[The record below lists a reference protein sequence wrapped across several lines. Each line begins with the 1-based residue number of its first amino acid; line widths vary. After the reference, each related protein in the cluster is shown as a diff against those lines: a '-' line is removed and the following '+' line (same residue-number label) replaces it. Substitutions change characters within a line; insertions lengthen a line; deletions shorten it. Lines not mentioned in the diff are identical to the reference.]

1 MDLINSLNIDLE
13 LDVHENEARSTSQSL
28 CDGQVLPALDRV
40 LRRFEDEDI
49 IIEQPLIIELGDVPE
64 GQLSHA
70 VEDAFYRA
78 LAKRRRE
85 AVTPYEAA
93 RLQDKKPLSEV
104 FLDYLQYP
112 VLPWDTDDVKQFDEQ
127 GVMLETAQRALSSD
141 EYLKRLTALVE
152 GDVKACIRF
161 FDLPWAK
168 KEMVPVLQRM
178 LAEIPTLQGQVYSRL
193 LRLIGDD
200 REDESSLTREVFS
213 YILSGVLFGNRRDAD
228 NCEAIATLLVV
239 AKEGRNASQ
248 VQPKAIQNVM
258 SGFKPVTNAHA
269 GRQLSSSQKEVPY
282 YATMGEPAAKLKERR
297 EVSSTVETND
307 AVVERREVLKQGLA
321 HDEGMRDRL
330 LRLIHLVGLVLK
342 GEASFSHCIVEM
354 EALVESLWKV
364 VPLKMEKV
372 GSLFSGYSQ
381 TFSGGPAE
389 AVETTTIVTSK
400 RQNGSPS
407 SEEIPAETVTAM
419 ALERPGDSMPFEETS
434 ATAATTDATRHLD
447 GTPTLVGA
455 LPETTT
461 DMALGRE
468 EGTPSLEEE
477 SFGFPIASS
486 SRRQDGASSSKKS
499 HLETTTAATLSSP
512 DGVASLEGAT
522 AKTTT
527 AKKTSRLDEDSLS
540 EEDRAKTTIAATL
553 NRLDGPP
560 TSLDTNLE
568 TTIVS
573 TRERP
578 AGAPLSKETS
588 PETAAA
594 ATLRRIESIL
604 SAKKASDEM
613 TTLTTSRQSD
623 GTSLSEGTSVEN
635 ADVFSTR
642 RQDVSSSSKESLA
655 EAAATTSMGH
665 SDVSSS
671 LKETIIEVAAVATQ
685 SWQESASS
693 KEKALPEV
701 ANAVKPIGQER
712 MPSEM
717 ETSTGPAS
725 VATSK
730 PLSSIPLSEKTT
742 VEKATASTMRHLDSS
757 PSSEKTSNE
766 KAVVTPAKWSNGSES
781 VESFAETTYAA
792 MGTES
797 VSLSEEDVVDVIAF
811 LSARHEAES
820 KWGVSQVDTARLQEV
835 VAAAIRK
842 QPDIEKRIPV
852 HNAGLVL
859 FQPFL
864 ISFFDRMG
872 LLESRKSFKSLE
884 SQLRAAHL
892 LHELSGFGGEH
903 LEHLLPLNKLLC
915 GINIMFPIGTTF
927 EAMDEEKREVDGLLK
942 ATIRNWS
949 AIGNVSP
956 AGFQEAFVK
965 REGLLERSQDEWILR
980 VESKGIDVLLDY
992 IPWDVHV
999 LTFPW
1004 NDYLIY
1010 VDWKL

>member
-1 MDLINSLNIDLE
+1 MDLINSLNIDLQ
-13 LDVHENEARSTSQSL
+13 LDVHENEARSISQSL
-28 CDGQVLPALDRV
+28 CDERVLPALDKV

-49 IIEQPLIIELGDVPE
+49 VIEEPLVIELGDVPVE
-64 GQLSHA
+64 QLSHA

-85 AVTPYEAA
+85 AVTPYETT
-93 RLQDKKPLSEV
+93 RQQVKKPLSEV
-104 FLDYLQYP
+104 SLEYLQFP
-112 VLPWDTDDVKQFDEQ
+112 VLPWDIDDVKQFDEQ
-127 GVMLETAQRALSSD
+127 SMIFEMSRKALSSD
-141 EYLKRLTALVE
+141 EYLERLTALVE
-152 GDVKACIRF
+152 GDIEACKRF
-161 FDLPWAK
+161 FDLPWT
-168 KEMVPVLQRM
+168 KEDMVSVLQRM
-178 LAEIPTLQGQVYSRL
+178 LPEIPALQGQVYSRL
-193 LRLIGDD
+193 LRLLNDD
-200 REDESSLTREVFS
+200 REVKPSLTQEVFS
-213 YILSGVLFGNRRDAD
+213 YIMSGVLFGNRRDAV
-228 NCEAIATLLVV
+228 NREAIATLLVI
-239 AKEGRNASQ
+239 AKEGRNLSQ
-248 VQPKAIQNVM
+248 VQPEAMPSVM
-258 SGFKPVTNAHA
+258 PGFKPITSAHA
-269 GRQLSSSQKEVPY
+269 ERQRASSQNEVPY
-282 YATMGEPAAKLKERR
+282 YATMEKPAAKPKERHEASAR
-297 EVSSTVETND
+297 VETND
-307 AVVERREVLKQGLA
+307 AIVERREALKRGLS

-330 LRLIHLVGLVLK
+330 LRLIHLVGLLLK

-419 ALERPGDSMPFEETS
+419 ALERPGDSMPFEETL

-527 AKKTSRLDEDSLS
+527 AKKTSRLDEDFLS

-604 SAKKASDEM
+604 SAKKASD
-613 TTLTTSRQSD
+613 
-623 GTSLSEGTSVEN
+623 
-635 ADVFSTR
+635 
-642 RQDVSSSSKESLA
+642 
-655 EAAATTSMGH
+655 
-665 SDVSSS
+665 
-671 LKETIIEVAAVATQ
+671 
-685 SWQESASS
+685 
-693 KEKALPEV
+693 
-701 ANAVKPIGQER
+701 
-712 MPSEM
+712 
-717 ETSTGPAS
+717 
-725 VATSK
+725 
-730 PLSSIPLSEKTT
+730 
-742 VEKATASTMRHLDSS
+742 EKATASTMRHLDSS